1 MTEPWPTDPLL
12 DPVAIFEWGID
23 TGVFGLMNSAWG
35 WPVVEV
41 LHFFG
46 LCLLVGSV
54 GMFDLAML
62 GLVRGM
68 PLRALHRLVP
78 FGVAGFAL
86 SLCTGSLF
94 VIAAPDQY
102 LYNPAFQVKIAL
114 MAIAGAN
121 MALFYLTARGTLAR
135 WQPGEAIPMRLKL
148 FAGVSLASWFG
159 VIMAGRVITA
169 FRPPSWFWCA
179 WCS

>member
-1 MTEPWPTDPLL
+1 MEPEYPTDPLL

-23 TGVFGLMNSAWG
+23 AGVFGFMNTAWG
-35 WPVVEV
+35 WPVTEV

-54 GMFDLAML
+54 GAFDLVMIGA
-62 GLVRGM
+62 VRGIR
-68 PLRALHRLVP
+68 LAALHRLVP

-86 SLCTGSLF
+86 SVVTGALF

-102 LYNPAFQVKIAL
+102 LYNPAFQIKMGLLAV
-114 MAIAGAN
+114 AGAN
-121 MALFYLTARGTLAR
+121 MALFYLTTARRVAKLAEYDR
-135 WQPGEAIPMRLKL
+135 PPLAARL
-148 FAGVSLASWFG
+148 FAAVSLASWFG

-179 WCS
+179 WC